1 MKYKILVTE
10 GTGFIGKNFI
20 KFLLKKKIFQI
31 YSLSTTKVRKDLR
44 EKNVNYIACRL
55 ENEDLL
61 KKKINYNFDYVVNF
75 AGYIDHSNSK
85 ETFSSHYVG
94 LKNLVKTIKYDK
106 LKKFIQ
112 IGSSV
117 EYGFSN
123 SPQKET
129 LKINISKLKS
139 IYGKSKLKSTYFL
152 IDQYRK
158 KKLPIIIL
166 RPYLIFGPGQNDS
179 RLIPFIIKNCLLNKS
194 FDCSHGKQL
203 RNFFYIKDFVSVVYK
218 CLEIKVNGQIIN
230 VGSRKNY
237 TVKFIIGKINQI
249 IKKGSP
255 EYGKLKLR
263 KDEPKFL
270 YPNLT
275 KFKKLLNLKREVSI
289 DIGLKQTI
297 KYYRSKIK

>member
-1 MKYKILVTE
+1 MKYKILVTG

-20 KFLLKKKIFQI
+20 KFILKKKIFQI
-31 YSLSTTKVRKDLR
+31 YSLSTTKIRKDLR
-44 EKNVNYIACRL
+44 EKKVNYIYCRL
-55 ENEDLL
+55 EDKTLL
-61 KKKINYNFDYVVNF
+61 KKKINYDFDYVVNF
-75 AGYIDHSNSK
+75 AGHIDHSNSK
-85 ETFSSHYVG
+85 QTLSSHYIG
-94 LKNLVKTIKYDK
+94 LKNLIKTIKHDN

-129 LKINISKLKS
+129 LITNISKLKS

-152 IDQYRK
+152 VNQYKK
-158 KKLPIIIL
+158 KKLPVIIL
-166 RPYLIFGPGQNDS
+166 RPYLIFGPGQSDN
-179 RLIPFIIKNCLLNKS
+179 RLIPYIIKNCLLDKS
-194 FDCSHGKQL
+194 FDCSHGKQI
-203 RNFFYIKDFVSVVYK
+203 RNFFFIKDFVSVIYK
-218 CLEIKVNGQIIN
+218 CLKIKAYGEIIN
-230 VGSRKNY
+230 VGSHKNY
-237 TVKFIIGKINQI
+237 TVKFIINKINQI

-255 EYGKLKLR
+255 KYGKLKLR
-263 KDEPKFL
+263 KDEPLSL

-275 KFKKLLNLKREVSI
+275 KFKKLFNLRKEIRI

>member
-1 MKYKILVTE
+1 MKYKILVTG

-20 KFLLKKKIFQI
+20 KFLLKKKIFKI
-31 YSLSTTKVRKDLR
+31 YSLSTKKIRKDLR
-44 EKNVNYIACRL
+44 EKKVNYIYCRL
-55 ENEDLL
+55 EDKILL

-75 AGYIDHSNSK
+75 AGYIDHSNSRQ
-85 ETFSSHYVG
+85 TLRSHYIG
-94 LKNLVKTIKYDK
+94 LKNLIKTIKYDN
-106 LKKFIQ
+106 LKKFVQ

-129 LKINISKLKS
+129 LILNISKLKS

-158 KKLPIIIL
+158 KKLPVIIL
-166 RPYLIFGPGQNDS
+166 RPYLIFGPGQSDR
-179 RLIPFIIKNCLLNKS
+179 RLIPYIIKNCLLNKS

-203 RNFFYIKDFVSVVYK
+203 RNFFFIKDFVSVIYK
-218 CLEIKVNGQIIN
+218 CLEINANGQIIN
-230 VGSRKNY
+230 VGSHKNY
-237 TVKFIIGKINQI
+237 TVKFIIDKINQI

-255 EYGKLKLR
+255 QYGKLKLR
-263 KDEPKFL
+263 KDEPLSL
-270 YPNLT
+270 YPNLS
-275 KFKKLLNLKREVSI
+275 KFKKLFNFKKEIPI

-297 KYYRSKIK
+297 KYYRSIMK